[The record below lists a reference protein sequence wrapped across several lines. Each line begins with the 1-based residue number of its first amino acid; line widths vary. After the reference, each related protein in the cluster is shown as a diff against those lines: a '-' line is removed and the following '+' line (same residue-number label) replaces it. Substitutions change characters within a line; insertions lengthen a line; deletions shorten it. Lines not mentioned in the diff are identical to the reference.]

1 MEEYDWGDVTP
12 EQAVEIQRKLRD
24 RIVLLDEFDVIKTV
38 AGVDVSI
45 GRGWTEGKCGIVVLS
60 FPELKVVET
69 KTYQAPVTFPYIPGL
84 LAFREIPLFL
94 TNYELL
100 ENKPDMLFFDG
111 QGIAHPRR
119 FGLACSGGLLVD
131 KPAVGCA
138 KSKLIGY
145 YAEPGEEAGSV
156 SPLVAPDGERL
167 GDVVRTKAK
176 VKPIFVSPGH
186 KVSVDTATRLALECV
201 RGFRI
206 PEPTRLA
213 HELVSGKGV
222 EIGGRGDEH

>member
-1 MEEYDWGDVTP
+1 MEEYDWSDVTP
-12 EQAVEIQRKLRD
+12 EQAVEIQHRLRD
-24 RIVLLDEFDVIKTV
+24 RIVLRDDFDIINTV

-60 FPELKVVET
+60 FPGLEVVET
-69 KTYQAPVTFPYIPGL
+69 KTHHAPITFPYIPGL

-94 TNYELL
+94 ATYELL

-119 FGLACSGGLLVD
+119 FGIACSGGLQVD

-138 KSKLIGY
+138 KSKLFGY
-145 YAEPGEEAGSV
+145 YAELGEEAGST
-156 SPLVAPDGERL
+156 SPLVAPNGERL
-167 GDVVRTKAK
+167 GDVVRTKAR

-186 KVSVDTATRLALECV
+186 RVSVDTATRLALECA

-213 HELVSGKGV
+213 HELVSGKGIA
-222 EIGGRGDEH
+222 ES